1 MIQKDSFSID
11 FEYSLDNALMEVF
24 PLSRITANLFHM
36 KKRMFDVGREK
47 SLMNK
52 ELWEKFTN
60 LSMELGKLCWIE
72 KNRDEFEKIRVKWML
87 KVPRFKVILEYFDK
101 NWLGRFDNMLI
112 EKYNI

>member
-1 MIQKDSFSID
+1 
-11 FEYSLDNALMEVF
+11 
-24 PLSRITANLFHM
+24 
-36 KKRMFDVGREK
+36 
-47 SLMNK
+47 
-52 ELWEKFTN
+52 
-60 LSMELGKLCWIE
+60 MELGKLCWIE

>member
-52 ELWEKFTN
+52 EL
-60 LSMELGKLCWIE
+60 
-72 KNRDEFEKIRVKWML
+72 
-87 KVPRFKVILEYFDK
+87 
-101 NWLGRFDNMLI
+101 
-112 EKYNI
+112 